1 MKKTIIIAAG
11 VIGLAGLV
19 GCSIGDDI
27 TEYEART
34 PEYKMIK
41 HVPNESNVTFEFRA
55 PVTEPTEVEEL
66 LAGAKPAP
74 PLEPTIP
81 TRKYGT
87 YSLTGEQQ
95 EVLLLAKKYGE
106 EVGYPETVQSIAM
119 QETLAGGY
127 GDGVGDKMNGHLK
140 RSYGVMQVKI
150 ATAQWVMKFYPE
162 LTEEYFAGKR
172 IDTIN
177 PVLIRDKLIEDNDF
191 NIRVGAYNFA
201 LMVRYT
207 DSWREAVVAY
217 NTGLGGVREV
227 PEVDQHVYYKKIV
240 HKLNNVIRPFNDHID
255 TNLLAMGE

>member
-1 MKKTIIIAAG
+1 MKKMI
-11 VIGLAGLV
+11 VIVGAVVGLS
-19 GCSIGDDI
+19 GCFADDNI
-27 TEYEART
+27 TAYEAKT

-41 HVPNESNVTFEFRA
+41 RVPSEPDVTFEFRT
-55 PVTEPTEVEEL
+55 PVTEPAGEEV
-66 LAGAKPAP
+66 LADTKPAP

-87 YSLTGEQQ
+87 YSLTAEQQ
-95 EVLLLAKKYGE
+95 KVLLLAKKYGE
-106 EVGYPETVQSIAM
+106 EVGYPETIQSIAM

-127 GDGVGDKMNGHLK
+127 GDGIGDKMNGHLK

-162 LTEEYFAGKR
+162 IVEEYFAGKR

-177 PVLIRDKLIEDNDF
+177 PVLIRDKLINDNDF

-201 LMVRYT
+201 LMTRYT